1 VKSWNERPVLDDD
14 RRPAEAPRPRCPR
27 YLSLDFWRGVACLMI
42 VVFHASFYVATP
54 AHLKR
59 VSTSGGTMADWAMAG
74 VTWLWAGVPLFFV
87 ISGYCISATA
97 DSHRRK
103 NAGVGQYFW
112 RRFRR
117 IYPPFW
123 IFLALTAL
131 FVWVVEAKIAP
142 GLLSDDRHG
151 FARPWDIAPLQWL
164 GNLTLTETWRPN
176 VVGPASQLF
185 AGHAWTLCYEE
196 QFYAVVGF
204 ILLLWP
210 RRFFHLAAVVS
221 LAVLALEMRP
231 ERLVPALKV
240 VHRYSTGFFFDGY
253 WLYFAAGIAVYYAI
267 NYATR
272 LGQWAVAGGLALML
286 AWGVRTHIDSR
297 TVSFGFALL
306 LLALHPLDGGLASAA
321 WARPVSWCGT
331 MCYSLYL
338 VHWPVTKA
346 ASHLL
351 LNAGIESPAETL
363 LVTVPISIALSIAAA
378 WPFHLLVERRFLN
391 TPKPQPCHVPQRQGV
406 AREAVAT

>member
-1 VKSWNERPVLDDD
+1 
-14 RRPAEAPRPRCPR
+14 
-27 YLSLDFWRGVACLMI
+27 MI

-59 VSTSGGTMADWAMAG
+59 VTTSGGTVADWLTAG
-74 VTWLWAGVPLFFV
+74 VTWLWVGVPLFFV

-97 DSHRRK
+97 DSHRRR
-103 NAGVGQYFW
+103 NAGVGHYFW

-123 IFLALTAL
+123 IFLALTVL
-131 FVWVVEAKIAP
+131 GVGFIEARVAP
-142 GLLSDDRHG
+142 GLFSDDRHG
-151 FARPWDIAPLQWL
+151 FAEPWAMTPLQWL
-164 GNLTLTETWRPN
+164 GNVTLTETWRPN
-176 VVGPASQLF
+176 VVGPGAQLF

-196 QFYAVVGF
+196 QFYAVAGL

-210 RRFFHLAAVVS
+210 RRFFHLAALVS

-231 ERLVPALKV
+231 ERLVPALGV
-240 VHRYSTGFFFDGY
+240 VHRYSSGFFFDGY

-267 NYATR
+267 NYASR

-286 AWGVRTHIDSR
+286 AWGIKTHIDSR
-297 TVSFGFALL
+297 TASFAFALL
-306 LLALHPLDGGLASAA
+306 LLALHPLDGSLASAA

-351 LNAGIESPAETL
+351 FDAGFNSPAETL
-363 LVTVPISIALSIAAA
+363 LVTVPTCIGLSLAAA
-378 WPFHLLVERRFLN
+378 FPFHLLVERRFLN
-391 TPKPQPCHVPQRQGV
+391 TPRV
-406 AREAVAT
+406 APRKAPEFAATVREAVAA